1 VCWDNAQQGSLWY
14 TLETE
19 FHDRYSFA
27 TRAEAIEAVNRWID
41 TVCNTCRRHSALGQ
55 ISPLQ
60 FETQYTTAAQEA
72 AQPDVHEN
80 GSTPQT

>member
-1 VCWDNAQQGSLWY
+1 VCWDNAQQESFWY

-72 AQPDVHEN
+72 A
-80 GSTPQT
+80 